1 VKNINLFRLLG
12 SAVIVFAATRALCQ
26 VNVLTQHND
35 AHRSGANLQEKQLT
49 VGSVRQ
55 KFGRLW
61 TLFAD
66 GQIVAQPLYVS
77 HLTVAGKGTFNAV
90 IVTTMHN
97 TIYVY
102 DADKQPTQPQSQD
115 ALIWAQWLGEP
126 QPETFGFD
134 SWNTNIDVTVA
145 AFYR

>member
-1 VKNINLFRLLG
+1 MKHITLFRLLG
-12 SAVIVFAATRALCQ
+12 LAVIAVAATSALCQ

-35 AHRSGANLQEKQLT
+35 VHRSGANLQEKQLT
-49 VGSVRQ
+49 VASVRQ
-55 KFGRLW
+55 KFGRVW
-61 TLFAD
+61 TLFGG

-77 HLTVAGKGTFNAV
+77 QLTVAGKGTFNAV

-97 TIYVY
+97 TVYVY

-126 QPETFGFD
+126 QPEIFGFD
-134 SWNTNIDVTVA
+134 
-145 AFYR
+145 R